1 MKKLLAITVIA
12 LALAVDLMGTSTHAI
27 NPFKTA
33 EAEARIKYISGYTT
47 SSGQYRSGHYRDTS
61 NDGNPYN
68 NANYLGYN
76 D

>member
-1 MKKLLAITVIA
+1 MMKTLLIA
-12 LALAVDLMGTSTHAI
+12 LGLLLITSSAM
-27 NPFKTA
+27 A
-33 EAEARIKYISGYTT
+33 AIKYVDGYYTGSGE
-47 SSGQYRSGHYRDTS
+47 YRSGHYRDTS